1 MQIDQNLNP
10 WVAELE
16 TAFQPYAEFVQEVA
30 LKLEAIELQ
39 AILTPPI
46 ELQVVVR
53 TEVLPATTSAPALLV
68 EQASAATAPKVKKI
82 LSEKRVLLVDDAEIN
97 RVLLSHYFKGL
108 PVKLDFASSGEM
120 AVQKCGTQNFDLIV
134 IDDELQNPNGEAI
147 AKLIREI
154 GSKAILVAL
163 SNQATDT
170 RLVPEAYSSML
181 KRGLARE
188 AFIEHLKQHLWS
200 A

>member
-39 AILTPPI
+39 AILTPPT

-53 TEVLPATTSAPALLV
+53 TEVLPATTPAPALLV

-170 RLVPEAYSSML
+170 RLVPEEYSSML